1 MTYSKIL
8 VDAPMG
14 TLKCAI
20 CHNDIK
26 QDNHLY
32 QSERNKSIVCPNC
45 WKLFSKEDIELI
57 IDLFFAYGG
66 YFGKNDSSDFSV
78 NEILKNLTQESESDL
93 DLDQLN
99 IKLLHKALLCGITP
113 EDFVKKLNEILMS

>member
-1 MTYSKIL
+1 MSYFKIL

-26 QDNHLY
+26 EHNHLY
-32 QSERNKSIVCPNC
+32 QSERNKSIVCPRC

-66 YFGKNDSSDFSV
+66 YFGKNHSSDFSL
-78 NEILKNLTQESESDL
+78 NEILKDLIQEPENKYDL
-93 DLDQLN
+93 EVLN

-113 EDFVKKLNEILMS
+113 EGFVKKLNELI